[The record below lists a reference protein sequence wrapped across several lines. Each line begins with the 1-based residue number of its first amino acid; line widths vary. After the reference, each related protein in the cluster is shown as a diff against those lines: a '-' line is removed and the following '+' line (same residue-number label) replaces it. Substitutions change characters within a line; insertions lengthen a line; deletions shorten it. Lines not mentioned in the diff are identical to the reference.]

1 MFSDTQSF
9 DTITSNFFRENFSI
23 LILKPNFSTPI
34 SRTSKSWQQFKNWV
48 VPLCDRCSKPHAQTG
63 KAQTD
68 ESFFIVGLPYADEGE
83 LSYNI
88 TSSVCLLDIWDTISC
103 TKSILRLPTK
113 GLIKA
118 FSKSWRYNF
127 KYGLLIQVRR
137 WQNFE
142 KISVSTIPLSDI
154 FLKFCHFRR
163 PIWVIFEIMLSPDH
177 LLYKTIF
184 GAKLGGTPT
193 SHSGKNPASSI
204 WTLP

>member
-1 MFSDTQSF
+1 MRIHCVFVFAFVFLPFLLLFCFITSLRLHVPINQFKNFFSDTQSF
-9 DTITSNFFRENFSI
+9 DTIPSNFFRENFSI

-103 TKSILRLPTK
+103 TKSISRLPTK

-118 FSKSWRYNF
+118 LSKSWPY
-127 KYGLLIQVRR
+127 LI
-137 WQNFE
+137 F
-142 KISVSTIPLSDI
+142 
-154 FLKFCHFRR
+154 
-163 PIWVIFEIMLSPDH
+163 VIFFTL
-177 LLYKTIF
+177 
-184 GAKLGGTPT
+184 AKFLENKIYTE
-193 SHSGKNPASSI
+193 KRQFFALN
-204 WTLP
+204 L